1 MLEQNYGQEFSKRLR
16 ALRLENNLT
25 IEEFAN
31 MVGISKSSV
40 GYYENQNRVPDIV
53 VMGRIADTFNVST
66 DYLIGRSDART
77 KEPKLKSI
85 CDKTGLSDKSVLM
98 LARLK
103 KEKCS
108 RLRIINLLLEQAD
121 DDIEDNYELDGRYEG
136 SVLNAVCRYAG
147 RYNSINEWEAEELFR
162 DTVGLDNEALCIYDS
177 PGYIPTHLYNA
188 MYQIILNQ
196 ATEAIKDFYDLVM
209 SDLLMT
215 NEFFPEEKPE

>member
-1 MLEQNYGQEFSKRLR
+1 MKSNMLEQNYGREFSKRLR

-53 VMGRIADTFNVST
+53 VVGRIADALNVST

-85 CDKTGLSDKSVLM
+85 CDKIGLSDKAANM

-103 KEKCS
+103 KDADS
-108 RLRIINLLLEQAD
+108 RLCIINFLLEQAD
-121 DDIEDNYELDGRYEG
+121 GDIDTDYDLDGRYNG
-136 SVLNAVCRYAG
+136 SVLNAVIRYLEQVA
-147 RYNSINEWEAEELFR
+147 YETANN
-162 DTVGLDNEALCIYDS
+162 TLDKAAYSVLRQLILCQVVEALWET
-177 PGYIPTHLYNA
+177 GGQL
-188 MYQIILNQ
+188 
-196 ATEAIKDFYDLVM
+196 
-209 SDLLMT
+209 
-215 NEFFPEEKPE
+215 

>member
-1 MLEQNYGQEFSKRLR
+1 MELNKTRTMCLQVFSKRLR

-53 VMGRIADTFNVST
+53 VVGRIADALNVST

-85 CDKTGLSDKSVLM
+85 CDKTGLSDKSVNM

-103 KEKCS
+103 KENNL
-108 RLRIINLLLEQAD
+108 RLYIISLLLEQAD
-121 DDIEDNYELDGRYEG
+121 DDISDDYEFDGIYEG
-136 SVLNAVCRYAG
+136 SVLNAVCRYLDGTADRLLSMEFDDYEADRI
-147 RYNSINEWEAEELFR
+147 RYARIRLAVRRLIF
-162 DTVGLDNEALCIYDS
+162 DQVV
-177 PGYIPTHLYNA
+177 
-188 MYQIILNQ
+188 
-196 ATEAIKDFYDLVM
+196 EAIKAFDE
-209 SDLLMT
+209 T
-215 NEFFPEEKPE
+215 KTCHP

>member
-25 IEEFAN
+25 IEDFAN
-31 MVGISKSSV
+31 MVEISKSSV

-53 VMGRIADTFNVST
+53 VMGRIADAFNVST

-98 LARLK
+98 LTELK

-108 RLRIINLLLEQAD
+108 RLRIINLLLEQAA
-121 DDIEDNYELDGRYEG
+121 DDIKDDYELDGIYEG
-136 SVLNAVCRYAG
+136 SILNAICRYLDRSTNKYLSEEFEDYVSDPK
-147 RYNSINEWEAEELFR
+147 RYVRIRSAVRKLIF
-162 DTVGLDNEALCIYDS
+162 DQAL
-177 PGYIPTHLYNA
+177 
-188 MYQIILNQ
+188 
-196 ATEAIKDFYDLVM
+196 EAIKVFD
-209 SDLLMT
+209 
-215 NEFFPEEKPE
+215 E